1 MAPSQGV
8 CYLAR
13 LHSLLVDRCRA
24 SKSQQRLAA
33 TRSTSANLFFN
44 TIIPVKRMTL
54 VLSLYGRRV
63 GARRSTLAQDDFRP
77 TARNRK
83 RYRRLRSLAYL
94 SARPRALMSN
104 RCTNSKE
111 GVNAWGYWC
120 EECML

>member
-33 TRSTSANLFFN
+33 TRSTFANLFCN
-44 TIIPVKRMTL
+44 TIIPAKRMTL

-63 GARRSTLAQDDFRP
+63 GARRRTLAHDEFRG
-77 TARNRK
+77 AGRNWK
-83 RYRRLRSLAYL
+83 RCRRLRRGALHT
-94 SARPRALMSN
+94 RAPG
-104 RCTNSKE
+104 RDRDCTI
-111 GVNAWGYWC
+111 VV
-120 EECML
+120 